1 MKKAFNIIGFIFL
14 VIITS
19 LTNVAYAD
27 LTTFNF
33 TGTVNYTNGPIGLP
47 NPFVGTFYIGQTF
60 TGNFTF
66 DSNAIGTN
74 SWQPGE
80 VDFDDVSYNN
90 AISNYTI
97 QFGNLYATFDKGGI
111 RVINDSPRYEVPP
124 EEGGVPTSFDDTYV
138 VGAGRSYSANES
150 TNIVIP
156 NYYVKGF
163 YMNFT
168 DFTASMLDST
178 NLPVIPPD
186 ITNTFQVFTMNF
198 GLTGGTAE
206 ANIHGKISS
215 LSLAP
220 EPISSLLFL
229 TGGILLTGRKL
240 LKRERSGK

>member
-1 MKKAFNIIGFIFL
+1 MKRAFNIVGLIFL
-14 VIITS
+14 VITS
-19 LTNVAYAD
+19 LTNAAYAE

-33 TGTVNYTNGPIGLP
+33 TGTVTYTNGPIGLP
-47 NPFVGTFYIGQTF
+47 NPLVGTFYIGQTF

-80 VDFDDVSYNN
+80 VNFDDVSYIN

-111 RVINDSPRYEVPP
+111 RVINDRPNYEVPP
-124 EEGGVPTSFDDTYV
+124 EDGGVPTSYSDIYV

-150 TNIVIP
+150 TNIFIP
-156 NYYVKGF
+156 NYYVKGL

-168 DFTASMLDST
+168 DFTASMLNST

-186 ITNTFQVFTMNF
+186 ITNTFQVFTLDF
-198 GLTGGTAE
+198 GLTGGTAV
-206 ANIHGKISS
+206 ASIDGKISS

-220 EPISSLLFL
+220 EPISSLLFV
-229 TGGILLTGRKL
+229 TGGILLAGRRVI
-240 LKRERSGK
+240 KRKA